1 MESQK
6 RQKTVF
12 LLPSLG
18 TYLSHT
24 HCVCRTHTVPS
35 QFVLW
40 WEETQTRK
48 SKLSSEALG
57 QVPGWI
63 SNCGTGKYAIAQMGE
78 SDNWYLVKYPF

>member
-6 RQKTVF
+6 RQKTIF

-18 TYLSHT
+18 R
-24 HCVCRTHTVPS
+24 CPDRTHIVTS

-48 SKLSSEALG
+48 SELSSEGLD
-57 QVPGWI
+57 QVSDWI
-63 SNCGTGKYAIAQMGE
+63 SNCGTEKCAIAQMVE